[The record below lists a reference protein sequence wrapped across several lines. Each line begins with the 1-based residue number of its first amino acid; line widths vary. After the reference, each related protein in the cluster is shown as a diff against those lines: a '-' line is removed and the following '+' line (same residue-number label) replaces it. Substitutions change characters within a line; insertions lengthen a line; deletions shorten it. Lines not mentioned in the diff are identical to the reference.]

1 MTRFARTLNADD
13 KTLLAALLLIAGVK
27 ARIRK
32 LPTSFRV
39 CFDGSQDAVLDVLNG
54 NGFIRADGSSFT
66 RTAFNGGRNEIFVH
80 RVAA

>member
-32 LPTSFRV
+32 FPTSFRV

-66 RTAFNGGRNEIFVH
+66 CTAFNGGRNEVFVH